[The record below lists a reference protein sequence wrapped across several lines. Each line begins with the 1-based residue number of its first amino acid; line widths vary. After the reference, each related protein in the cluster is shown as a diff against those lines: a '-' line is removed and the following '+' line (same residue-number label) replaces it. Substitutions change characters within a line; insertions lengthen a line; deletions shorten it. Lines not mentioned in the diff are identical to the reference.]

1 MEKTDFTIALSAQ
14 DIELKR
20 LLSEFLLGDDQWWLM
35 FKCSFCRMNMK
46 KMQEAFGN
54 IRIAQIE
61 HLCTTRYELVLSC
74 EESWFN
80 SGVGIKG
87 TGLEDASQRYHTTD
101 QERVNSNRESDIP
114 NYWCNTRRTLE
125 FQNRVGGKRSGF
137 LPTFVFRLLTPSYV
151 RLRIREFLIS
161 RAIDIVVHQT
171 RIAGDTEFIIGR
183 WHRRFLTGQE

>member
-87 TGLEDASQRYHTTD
+87 TGDLRYIQVARTQHVLSGTTYSVLHNYSCPVRNRLCQRPMINSVSPAILVWWTTMSIAR
-101 QERVNSNRESDIP
+101 EIRNSRMRNRTYDGVRSRKTKVGRKP
-114 NYWCNTRRTLE
+114 LRFPPTR
-125 FQNRVGGKRSGF
+125 FWNSKV
-137 LPTFVFRLLTPSYV
+137 LLV
-151 RLRIREFLIS
+151 L
-161 RAIDIVVHQT
+161 HQ
-171 RIAGDTEFIIGR
+171 
-183 WHRRFLTGQE
+183 